1 MTALMQ
7 QIEKAARRLSA
18 RERELLAERLLSRAR
33 KARLTSVDEAW
44 IVEAERR
51 YRAWKAGRT
60 RAIPVARALSDI
72 RKELQK

>member
-18 RERELLAERLLSRAR
+18 SEKELLAQRLLLRAR
-33 KARLTSVDEAW
+33 KARLTAVDEAW
-44 IVEAERR
+44 IAVAERR

-60 RAIPVARALSDI
+60 RALSAARALSDI
-72 RKELQK
+72 RKELHK